1 MWTACYRNKN
11 VQRPQVMADHMTTD
25 HVEWGAVMSVLA
37 APALITASVSL
48 IPASLSLHGCLSE
61 SEILFH
67 QRWSEW
73 QNIIFCISKFS
84 WEKILF
90 NSWKCSCI
98 NLRLSFAEKG
108 KYFISFRSLREILP
122 FENQER
128 NWKEL
133 EKNFAD
139 SKILCLSMFANKI
152 KTMLKVW
159 KEDAT
164 WIQFELNSSSRQVV
178 SAEQINE
185 TFN

>member
-11 VQRPQVMADHMTTD
+11 VQAPPAMADHVTTD

-122 FENQER
+122 FENQDR
-128 NWKEL
+128 YWKEL
-133 EKNFAD
+133 K
-139 SKILCLSMFANKI
+139 
-152 KTMLKVW
+152 KTSPIPKFCVCPFLQTKLK
-159 KEDAT
+159 
-164 WIQFELNSSSRQVV
+164 RC
-178 SAEQINE
+178 
-185 TFN
+185 